1 MSTKPTVDQL
11 TQLKNAIRLAFTHSE
26 LTRLTQEQLELSLEW
41 ITPVAGQRDLTT
53 IVHDLV
59 DYFASQPRG
68 IKRLLTAA
76 CDQNPG
82 SAELEQLATEWAE
95 IDFAPIELRNNHPA
109 KQIDTGGG
117 IYVERDVHAG
127 RDFIGRDQIIH
138 NYNAVPPPEALY
150 VNVPTMPTNYF
161 LGRDELVTD
170 IVDRLTSGAAT
181 VLSAE
186 GLPGVGKTT
195 LAVAIAHTQAILDHF
210 DAGVLWAGLGPNG
223 DVNGALI
230 KWADA
235 LQTDVSDLLD
245 PHAMA
250 ERLKSAIGTRR
261 LLIVIDDVWEKEAS
275 QILRCGGPNCCHLI
289 TTRDQMIATDFAGH
303 SEATAVPTLDD
314 QAAYQLL
321 RELAPQ
327 AWAADIE
334 QCQKLV
340 EQVGQLPLAIELLG
354 GYLNAQSVSRSP
366 LFADLQSDA
375 LTDLD
380 DPQQRLQLA
389 ATRLGDST
397 QSSVTLQAT
406 IELSV
411 ESLPPAAADA
421 FTRLGAFAP
430 KPQSFDIEAALAV
443 AQTDKQ
449 TLALLTARNLLE
461 AGTDALALHQTLADV
476 ARAKMG
482 EGDQARHFE
491 HYLDLVEQNDEDW
504 QTIEVAYGQI
514 QWAWNHAPDEQS
526 RFDLNYAVSTYQ
538 VRRGL
543 WAERLEWLLLLL
555 ELARD
560 SERQQEKCDV
570 LHELGYIYSALGE
583 KLTAL
588 DFYKQSLTI
597 RQEIGDKSGE
607 GTTLNNISQIY
618 HDRGDYERAL
628 RYLEQSLTISQET
641 GNKSVEGA
649 TLNNISQIY
658 DAGGDYERALRY
670 LEQSLTI
677 RQEIGDKSGEGTT
690 LNNIGGL
697 YNEIGEKEK
706 SLRYLE
712 QSLTIRQ
719 EIGDK
724 SGEGTTLNNISQ
736 IYDARGD
743 YKTALRYL
751 EQSLTIRQEI
761 GDKSGEGATLG
772 NIGLAYRR
780 MGDNDKALAYY
791 EQSLTIRQEI
801 GDKSGLCAT
810 LFNIGHI
817 HLQNDEQDEAYEKW
831 IMVYQIAS
839 QIGYAQA
846 LDALAGL
853 ADQLKM
859 EGGLD
864 AWATLAAQMEA

>member
-117 IYVERDVHAG
+117 TYVERDVHAG

-327 AWAADIE
+327 AWAADSE

-366 LFADLQSDA
+366 LFDDLQSDA

-406 IELSV
+406 IELSI

-421 FTRLGAFAP
+421 FVRLGAFAP

-461 AGTDALALHQTLADV
+461 AGSDALALHQTLADV
-476 ARAKMG
+476 ARAKISA
-482 EGDQARHFE
+482 EDQMRHFQ
-491 HYLDLVEQNDEDW
+491 HYLDLVNHDRGDW
-504 QTIEVAYGQI
+504 QTIEAAYGQI
-514 QWAWNHAPDEQS
+514 QWAWDHAPDKQG
-526 RFDLNYAVSTYQ
+526 RTALTKAITIFQY
-538 VRRGL
+538 RRGL
-543 WAERLEWLLLLL
+543 YRDQIAWLNQALED
-555 ELARD
+555 ARQNGEQVDESYALTALGTVYD
-560 SERQQEKCDV
+560 S
-570 LHELGYIYSALGE
+570 LGE
-583 KLTAL
+583 K
-588 DFYKQSLTI
+588 
-597 RQEIGDKSGE
+597 
-607 GTTLNNISQIY
+607 
-618 HDRGDYERAL
+618 ERAL
-628 RYLEQSLTISQET
+628 TYFNQALTIIKEV
-641 GNKSVEGA
+641 G
-649 TLNNISQIY
+649 
-658 DAGGDYERALRY
+658 DRGGEA
-670 LEQSLTI
+670 
-677 RQEIGDKSGEGTT
+677 TT
-690 LNNIGGL
+690 LNNIGGVYDSL
-697 YNEIGEKEK
+697 GEKETALSYYNQALTIIK
-706 SLRYLE
+706 KVGDCGGEAKTLNNIGLVYDSLGKKERALSYYNQALTIIKEVGDRGGEAKTLNNIGGVYNSLREKERALSYYNQALLIRKE
-712 QSLTIRQ
+712 VGDRGSEATTLASIGTVYDSLGEEKSALSYHNQALPILK
-719 EIGDK
+719 EVGDRG
-724 SGEGTTLNNISQ
+724 GEATTLNNIGTVYLSLGEKESALSFYNQ
-736 IYDARGD
+736 ALPIHQEVGDRAGVAR
-743 YKTALRYL
+743 
-751 EQSLTIRQEI
+751 
-761 GDKSGEGATLG
+761 
-772 NIGLAYRR
+772 
-780 MGDNDKALAYY
+780 
-791 EQSLTIRQEI
+791 
-801 GDKSGLCAT
+801 T
-810 LFNIGHI
+810 LFNMGHI
-817 HLQNDEQDEAYEKW
+817 HWQDDEQYEAVKKW
-831 IMVYQIAS
+831 VTVYQIAS
-839 QIGYAQA
+839 QISYDEV

-853 ADQLKM
+853 ADDLGL

>member
-41 ITPVAGQRDLTT
+41 ITPVAGQRDLTA

-195 LAVAIAHTQAILDHF
+195 LAVAIAHTQAILGHF

-366 LFADLQSDA
+366 LFDDLQSDA

-406 IELSV
+406 TELSI

-421 FTRLGAFAP
+421 FVRLGAFAP
-430 KPQSFDIEAALAV
+430 KPQSFDIEAALAM

-461 AGTDALALHQTLADV
+461 AGSDALALHQTLADV
-476 ARAKMG
+476 ARAKISA
-482 EGDQARHFE
+482 EDQMRHFQ
-491 HYLDLVEQNDEDW
+491 HYLDLVNHDRGEW
-504 QTIEVAYGQI
+504 QTIEAAYGQI
-514 QWAWNHAPDEQS
+514 QWAWVHAIGGEN
-526 RFDLNYAVSTYQ
+526 RFALNYAVQTYQ
-538 VRRGL
+538 NRRGL
-543 WAERLEWLLLLL
+543 WVDRVGWLNLLLDLT
-555 ELARD
+555 
-560 SERQQEKCDV
+560 RQNNLQKIEGYAVC
-570 LHELGYIYSALGE
+570 ELGFVHSVLGE
-583 KLTAL
+583 KQTAL
-588 DFYKQSLTI
+588 NYLQQSLAI
-597 RQEIGDKSGE
+597 RQEIGDKAGE
-607 GTTLNNISQIY
+607 GTTLNNISQIFKAS
-618 HDRGDYERAL
+618 GDYGMAL
-628 RYLEQSLTISQET
+628 YYLRQSLLISQE
-641 GNKSVEGA
+641 V
-649 TLNNISQIY
+649 
-658 DAGGDYERALRY
+658 D
-670 LEQSLTI
+670 
-677 RQEIGDKSGEGTT
+677 DKT
-690 LNNIGGL
+690 
-697 YNEIGEKEK
+697 
-706 SLRYLE
+706 
-712 QSLTIRQ
+712 
-719 EIGDK
+719 
-724 SGEGTTLNNISQ
+724 GEGTTLNNISQ
-736 IYDARGD
+736 IFKASGDYETALTYLEHCLSIFREIGDSAREGSALNNISQIYFVREDYETALEYLEQALSVSQKIGDRISESTILNNISGIYEVRGD
-743 YKTALRYL
+743 NETVLRYL
-751 EQSLTIRQEI
+751 ERSLTISQEI
-761 GDKSGEGATLG
+761 GGKSG
-772 NIGLAYRR
+772 
-780 MGDNDKALAYY
+780 M
-791 EQSLTIRQEI
+791 
-801 GDKSGLCAT
+801 CAT
-810 LFNIGHI
+810 LFNIGRI
-817 HLQNDEQDEAYEKW
+817 HLQNDEQDEAVEKW
-831 IMVYQIAS
+831 VTVYQIAS
-839 QIGYAQA
+839 QIGEDKA

-853 ADQLKM
+853 ADDLGL

-864 AWATLAAQMEA
+864 AWAKLAAQMEA

>member
-59 DYFASQPRG
+59 DYFVSQPRG

-195 LAVAIAHTQAILDHF
+195 LAVAIAHTQAILGHF

-235 LQTDVSDLLD
+235 LKTDVSDLLD

-327 AWAADIE
+327 AWAADSE

-366 LFADLQSDA
+366 LFDDLQSDA

-406 IELSV
+406 IELSI

-421 FTRLGAFAP
+421 FVCLGAFAP
-430 KPQSFDIEAALAV
+430 KPQNFDIEAALAV

-461 AGTDALALHQTLADV
+461 AGSDALALHQTLADV
-476 ARAKMG
+476 ARAKISVA
-482 EGDQARHFE
+482 DQARHFR
-491 HYLDLVEQNDEDW
+491 HYLDLVNHDRDNW
-504 QTIEVAYGQI
+504 QTIEAAYGQI
-514 QWAWNHAPDEQS
+514 QWAWDHAPTDES
-526 RFDLNYAVSTYQ
+526 RFDLTRIVKIYQ
-538 VRRGL
+538 IRRCL
-543 WAERLEWLLLLL
+543 WAERLEWLTELLDISRRNEWRNDEGYALN
-555 ELARD
+555 A
-560 SERQQEKCDV
+560 
-570 LHELGYIYSALGE
+570 LGFVYDALGE
-583 KLTAL
+583 LQIAF

-607 GTTLNNISQIY
+607 GTTLNNISQIFKA
-618 HDRGDYERAL
+618 RGDYETAL
-628 RYLEQSLTISQET
+628 RYLEQSLTISQEI
-641 GNKSVEGA
+641 GDKSGEG
-649 TLNNISQIY
+649 TRLNNISQIFK
-658 DAGGDYERALRY
+658 ARGDYETALRY

-677 RQEIGDKSGEGTT
+677 SQEIGDKSVEGIT
-690 LNNIGGL
+690 LNNISVIYSARGD
-697 YNEIGEKEK
+697 YETA
-706 SLRYLE
+706 LRYLE
-712 QSLTIRQ
+712 QSLTIIQ

-743 YKTALRYL
+743 YETALRYL
-751 EQSLTIRQEI
+751 EQSLTIHQEI
-761 GDKSGEGATLG
+761 GDKSGEGRA
-772 NIGLAYRR
+772 
-780 MGDNDKALAYY
+780 
-791 EQSLTIRQEI
+791 
-801 GDKSGLCAT
+801 

-817 HLQNDEQDEAYEKW
+817 HWQNDEQDEAYEKW
-831 IMVYQIAS
+831 VMAYQIAS
-839 QIGYAQA
+839 QIGYVQM
-846 LDALAGL
+846 LDALAEL
-853 ADQLKM
+853 AGDLEM

-864 AWATLAAQMEA
+864 AWASPATQMKARRDSGANMWIHYWTLLKTWIFRCLSRTPD